1 MTQPTTGVLLFATSS
16 VHADKIGL
24 QFRQREIDKTY
35 LAVVRGGADRFPA
48 KTGAVEGI
56 IYQLNTPGG
65 LTTARE
71 HPPELIR
78 RKANTKSEW
87 EVLATSVSAV
97 VHRACPVQMSS
108 QPSS

>member
-48 KTGAVEGI
+48 KSGAVEPAWDV
-56 IYQLNTPGG
+56 LNAWPWGTWDLALHDRRAPGMG
-65 LTTARE
+65 TRMLV
-71 HPPELIR
+71 
-78 RKANTKSEW
+78 RKGDK
-87 EVLATSVSAV
+87 
-97 VHRACPVQMSS
+97 RAYA
-108 QPSS
+108 